1 MSTSLTPSPVYSTEI
16 FLTAHYYQNAQIGR
30 FQMYDY
36 GAENLDMYGSK
47 SPPDY
52 ALDKVVAPTI
62 IYQAFKDTLVPREV
76 KKINDR
82 ST

>member
-1 MSTSLTPSPVYSTEI
+1 
-16 FLTAHYYQNAQIGR
+16 
-30 FQMYDY
+30 MYDY